1 MKGWLI
7 NNDGVLT
14 LKDVTPQEQ
23 LQTNDDSSNNALVR
37 VKMSKSIISFDDV
50 YLFASKSPKINMV
63 LGSTGIGIIMNEV
76 VDSAYSLEKGSRVFI
91 NPYRICNDCFPC
103 RSGIKTGCA
112 NLKIAGDDFDGYLRE
127 FVDATENALIPI
139 PDTVSDTEALYVD
152 TVARSLNI
160 IDKMNIQ
167 KGEHVVILG
176 ATNFGIILAQILK
189 YYQSIPIIIDNDET
203 RIKLARECG
212 IYYSLAKDKDW
223 LNEVSDITGGR
234 LAPQVVFLQNSK
246 IPLKYAFTL
255 AGYNAQI
262 AISGLETKGTNVLSF
277 SPAIKK
283 ELKFFFINTG
293 LGNLEASINLI
304 ANKAI
309 DFSKL
314 PIATANFD
322 ECDKVMNELADKLN
336 NDEQINETIINVF

>member
-7 NNDGVLT
+7 NNDGILT
-14 LKDVTPQEQ
+14 LSDIPQQEQ
-23 LQTNDDSSNNALVR
+23 VLSEDNLNGHPLVR
-37 VKMSKSIISFDDV
+37 VKITKSIINFDDV
-50 YLFASKSPKINMV
+50 YLYASGTPKKNTV
-63 LGSTGIGIIMNEV
+63 LGSVGIGIIMDEV
-76 VDSAYSLEKGSRVFI
+76 GDDSFSLEKGDRVFI
-91 NPYRICNDCFPC
+91 NPYKICNDCIPC
-103 RSGIKTGCA
+103 RNGDKSGCA
-112 NLKIAGDDFDGYLRE
+112 NLKIAGDDFDGFLRE
-127 FVDATENALIPI
+127 FVDAEEDALISI
-139 PDTVSDTEALYVD
+139 PEVVSDTEALYVD
-152 TVARSLNI
+152 TVAKSLNI

-189 YYQSIPIIIDNDET
+189 YYQSIPIIIDNDEE

-212 IYYSLAKDKDW
+212 IYYSLAKDRDW
-223 LNEVSDITGGR
+223 LNEISDITGGR
-234 LAPQVVFLQNSK
+234 LAPQVVYLQNSK

-277 SPAIKK
+277 SPAIRK

-309 DFSKL
+309 DFSKI
-314 PIATANFD
+314 PVETANFN
-322 ECDKVMNELADKLN
+322 ECDKVMNELTDKLN
-336 NDEQINETIINVF
+336 NDEQIHETIVNIL

>member
-1 MKGWLI
+1 MKGWFI
-7 NNDGVLT
+7 NNDGALM
-14 LKDVTPQEQ
+14 LSDLNKSE
-23 LQTNDDSSNNALVR
+23 TNSDAFSENSTLVR
-37 VKMSKSIISFDDV
+37 VKITKSIIGFDDV
-50 YLFASKSPKINMV
+50 YLYASESPKINTI
-63 LGSTGIGIIMNEV
+63 LGSVGIGIIMNEV
-76 VDSAYSLEKGSRVFI
+76 DDGVYSLEKGDRVFI
-91 NPYRICNDCFPC
+91 TPYKTCNDCIPC
-103 RSGIKTGCA
+103 RSGNKTGCA
-112 NLKIAGDDFDGYLRE
+112 NLEVAGEDFDGYLRE
-127 FVDATENALIPI
+127 FVDADESSLITI
-139 PDTVSDTEALYVD
+139 PETVSDTEALYID
-152 TVARSLNI
+152 AVAKSLSI

-189 YYQSIPIIIDNDET
+189 YYQSIPIIIDNDEN

-212 IYYSLAKDKDW
+212 IYYSLAKDRDW

-234 LAPQVVFLQNSK
+234 LAPQVVYLQNSK
-246 IPLKYAFTL
+246 IPLKYAFSL

-262 AISGLETKGTNVLSF
+262 AISGLETKGTNVVSF

-293 LGNLEASINLI
+293 VGNLEASINLI

-314 PIATANFD
+314 PLTTASFNDVDKIFD
-322 ECDKVMNELADKLN
+322 ELAEKLN
-336 NDEQINETIINVF
+336 GEEEINETIINVI